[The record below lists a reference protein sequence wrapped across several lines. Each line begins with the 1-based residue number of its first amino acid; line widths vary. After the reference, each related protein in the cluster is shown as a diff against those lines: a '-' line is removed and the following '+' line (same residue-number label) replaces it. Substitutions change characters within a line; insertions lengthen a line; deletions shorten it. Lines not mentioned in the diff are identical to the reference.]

1 MLKIHSFKGKNG
13 NGIECNAFEWG
24 ERNVRAKKLGVRRR
38 AMLTMPQE
46 AFDRAIFNT
55 KLSETVLGF
64 SLVQT
69 WFPPEPGKNT

>member
-1 MLKIHSFKGKNG
+1 
-13 NGIECNAFEWG
+13 
-24 ERNVRAKKLGVRRR
+24 
-38 AMLTMPQE
+38 MLTMPQE

-69 WFPPEPGKNT
+69 WFPPEPGINT

>member
-1 MLKIHSFKGKNG
+1 
-13 NGIECNAFEWG
+13 
-24 ERNVRAKKLGVRRR
+24 
-38 AMLTMPQE
+38 MLTMPQE

-69 WFPPEPGKNT
+69 CFPPEPGINTQKVKGQFINLLTCLFVWTCGCSLVKAI